1 VIEIDGSIGEGGG
14 QVLRSALTLSL
25 LTGQAFSM
33 TRVRASR
40 PRPGLFPQHLA
51 AVQAAAQISAA
62 DVSGDRIGSRELG
75 FAPGPVQPGRYHFDI
90 GTAGATSLVLQTLLL
105 PLALAKTTSSLSISG
120 GTHVPWSPCFH
131 YLDWH
136 WRPLLA
142 RLGIAF
148 RLELPMAGFYPQGGG
163 ELLAE
168 IAGGARPLSLDLR
181 ERGGLRRLRGLS
193 AVANLPMEIAE
204 RQRSQALRRLGRR
217 ITEPDV
223 RIDIEPLPARSP
235 GTLLLLLAEFEHS
248 QACCF
253 ALGAR
258 GKRAE
263 RVADEAVDDLFAFL
277 DGDGAVDRWMA
288 DQLLLP
294 LALAAQASVFRTA
307 QVSSHL
313 LTNAAVIGA
322 FLPVRIVVEGAP
334 GEAALVHIQPGSA
347 Q

>member
-1 VIEIDGSIGEGGG
+1 VIRIDGSIGEGGG
-14 QVLRSALTLSL
+14 QVLRSAVTLSL
-25 LTGQAFSM
+25 LTGQAFHM
-33 TRVRASR
+33 THIRESR

-51 AVQAAAQISAA
+51 AVQAAAQISGAA
-62 DVSGDRIGSRELG
+62 VSGDRIGSQELH
-75 FAPGPVQPGRYHFDI
+75 FAPGALRPGQYHFDI
-90 GTAGATSLVLQTLLL
+90 GTAGATALVLQTVLL
-105 PLALAKTTSSLSISG
+105 PLAVADAASTLSISG

-142 RLGIAF
+142 RIGIAF
-148 RLELPMAGFYPQGGG
+148 RLELAMAGFYPQGGG
-163 ELLAE
+163 ELRAA
-168 IAGGARPLSLDLR
+168 IPGGARPLDVELL
-181 ERGGLRRLRGLS
+181 ERGGLKRLRGLS
-193 AVANLPMEIAE
+193 AVANLPLEIAE
-204 RQRSQALRRLGRR
+204 RQRSQALRRLGARLAAA
-217 ITEPDV
+217 
-223 RIDIEPLPARSP
+223 DIHIGVESLPARSR

-248 QACCF
+248 QACFF

-294 LALAAQASVFRTA
+294 LALAARPSALRTGE
-307 QVSSHL
+307 VSSHL

-322 FLPVRIVVEGAP
+322 FLPVRISVAGSAGEAGLVRIQPQVVE
-334 GEAALVHIQPGSA
+334 
-347 Q
+347 